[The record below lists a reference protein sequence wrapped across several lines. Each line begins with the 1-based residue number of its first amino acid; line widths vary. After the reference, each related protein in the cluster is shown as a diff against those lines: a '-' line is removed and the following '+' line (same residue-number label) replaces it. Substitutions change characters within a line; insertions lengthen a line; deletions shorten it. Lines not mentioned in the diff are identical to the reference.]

1 VQVKPGSR
9 LDNKGY
15 STVELVLVLLLL
27 LLFGVT
33 TFTLIFAGSDTYQ
46 RISDNKNAE
55 TDARI
60 ALSYLNVKIRQNDMA
75 GKIEVKN
82 FPGTGKPALVLHDTR
97 PESDLI
103 TWIFWERGML
113 LECLI
118 SEGEIPSSDLSFLIV
133 EVDDFTVSYDE
144 ETRMLTGTVSYE
156 YDGRVIDRSCKVY
169 LRSNPETAGEGALV
183 GASGALVGGALV
195 VGVLGASGDNAE
207 VVKAAGVTKALGGVA
222 GAVVA
227 GGGERV

>member
-1 VQVKPGSR
+1 MKVKM
-9 LDNKGY
+9 DNKGY
-15 STVELVLVLLLL
+15 TTVELVLVLLLL

-46 RISDNKNAE
+46 RISNNKNAE

-82 FPGTGKPALVLHDTR
+82 YPGTERTALVLHDTR
-97 PESDLI
+97 PESDLV
-103 TWIFWERGML
+103 TWIFWENGML

-118 SEGEIPSSDLSFLIV
+118 SEGDLPSSDFSFLIV

-156 YDGRVIDRSCKVY
+156 YNNRAMERSCKVFI
-169 LRSNPETAGEGALV
+169 RSNPDAAGAAVISEALEVSGISLEVSENLEDDEGA
-183 GASGALVGGALV
+183 
-195 VGVLGASGDNAE
+195 
-207 VVKAAGVTKALGGVA
+207 
-222 GAVVA
+222 
-227 GGGERV
+227 R